1 MVEFG
6 FVDQNDDT
14 RMRLCKSLFTFQEWG
29 GGGYGISGQQV
40 VSLSE
45 YEETAD
51 EWVVENQYDGSG
63 GSSEFY

>member
-1 MVEFG
+1 MNIHLRFK
-6 FVDQNDDT
+6 N
-14 RMRLCKSLFTFQEWG
+14 G
-29 GGGYGISGQQV
+29 GGESYGISGQQM

-51 EWVVENQYDGSG
+51 EWVVKNQYDGSG